1 MAMRVKCPKCGAQY
15 NLDPQKLSP
24 QGTKVRCSSCQHI
37 FVVKRKAE
45 GETSA
50 PPPARPKEEDPIHGG
65 AKAVPK
71 SSSIVDD
78 EPIAMSDTASDESP
92 ASAPKYREELHDL
105 GKVPPPAASVPP
117 KPAAPAPKP
126 AAAPAPAPKSA
137 PPAVAM
143 PAAPRAAAASQPVS
157 DSGAKWRVKK
167 QGLGLIYGPADL
179 STVQSWISNERINAK
194 DAYSRDGS
202 EWSGPEMFTEVAPL
216 FGLQAAPDAVSP
228 GASAAP
234 AAPKLSAPAAAVVPE
249 PDSVKL
255 APPAPRKS
263 STLGF
268 ELDTIDTPDAGA
280 PPKGG
285 SLVLNATIGL
295 GLIVA
300 VLGGLF
306 YFIVLPSDDLLDRFY
321 GSPARAVVEPLVQSL
336 RPDYKSPE
344 EKAQMDAAIKET
356 LEQQAQAQREAAEK
370 RHYTEGYLPKEEGP
384 ASGPILEALK
394 AVLPDSEDGYKA
406 AIAALE
412 PLAGGESPS
421 PEAAALHGFVLALS
435 ALSRNDETYAT
446 QALLAADNPA
456 QIGNLPVPKRNTF
469 IAGLL
474 LSKRFTEAQKVAQ
487 EESSRNP
494 SDPFVRYFYG
504 VAKLSDPAG
513 LDEYRKAIELEPGY
527 VPPKVEL
534 ATRIAGSGG
543 GASAEAEALVR
554 EAIGLSPSHR
564 KARTL
569 ADSLGLKDLPPDP
582 LVQTAP
588 PKLTDREVQE
598 LFIAT
603 EQMVK
608 DQKYPEATANLEK
621 LISAYRAQLTPSMR
635 GGTHYYRGEMYRIA
649 GDKAAA
655 GAQYDTALLE
665 NPKETRARKALEKLK
680 SEAAGVPAPS
690 AAPAAAHPVAPA
702 PVAPAAPA
710 EPKPAPAEP
719 KAPAPAPA
727 PAEPAPKAEPAPA
740 PEPPKPA
747 EPAPA
752 RPPDIPPP
760 ADDLPPPPQ

>member
-50 PPPARPKEEDPIHGG
+50 PPPARPKEDDPIHGG
-65 AKAVPK
+65 AKAAPR

-105 GKVPPPAASVPP
+105 GKVPPAAASVPP

-126 AAAPAPAPKSA
+126 APPPVSKPAAPAPAAPK
-137 PPAVAM
+137 
-143 PAAPRAAAASQPVS
+143 AASPSQPVS

-179 STVQSWISNERINAK
+179 TTVQSWISNERINAK

-216 FGLQAAPDAVSP
+216 FGLQPAPNAVSP
-228 GASAAP
+228 GASAVP
-234 AAPKLSAPAAAVVPE
+234 AAPKPAAPVPAAVPE

-268 ELDTIDTPDAGA
+268 ELDTIDAPDTGVT
-280 PPKGG
+280 PKGG
-285 SLVLNATIGL
+285 SLALNATIGL
-295 GLIVA
+295 GLIAA

-321 GSPARAVVEPLVQSL
+321 GSPARAVVEPLVESL

-344 EKAQMDAAIKET
+344 EKAQQDAAIKET
-356 LEQQAQAQREAAEK
+356 LELQAQAQREAAEK
-370 RHYTEGYLPKEEGP
+370 RHYTEGYLPREEGP

-394 AVLPDSEDGYKA
+394 AVLPDSEEGYKA
-406 AIAALE
+406 AAAALE

-435 ALSRNDETYAT
+435 ALSRNDESYAT

-504 VAKLSDPAG
+504 IAKLSDPAG
-513 LDEYRKAIELEPGY
+513 LDEYRKAVELEPGY

-534 ATRIAGSGG
+534 AARLAAGGES
-543 GASAEAEALVR
+543 ASAEAEKLIR
-554 EAIGLSPSHR
+554 EAVGLSPSHR
-564 KARTL
+564 KARAL

-603 EQMVK
+603 EQLVK

-655 GAQYDTALLE
+655 SAQYDTALLE
-665 NPKETRARKALEKLK
+665 NPKETRAQKALEKFRK
-680 SEAAGVPAPS
+680 EAAGAPIPP
-690 AAPAAAHPVAPA
+690 AAPAAAHPAVPAAP
-702 PVAPAAPA
+702 APAAPA
-710 EPKPAPAEP
+710 SAEPKAVPAEP
-719 KAPAPAPA
+719 KVAAPA
-727 PAEPAPKAEPAPA
+727 PAEPAPKSEPAPV

-752 RPPDIPPP
+752 RPPDVPPP